1 MDEKLYYLL
10 VGTLFGTFLGW
21 FLGLFSPIISSFIM
35 RVRQKS
41 EIKKGIYNELNEV
54 KFRMALAVHQ
64 LSPHYTSYNRE
75 LLTWLQPYFEEHDR
89 FYPGKNFAE
98 RNKRILEG
106 LTDEQFDVVSAKNIS
121 EKPQPG
127 YHLKQY
133 SLPFLE
139 CHMGSLAIFDA
150 KFQRKLMEIRTQI
163 SLLNEEISLS
173 RFYFEKTFD
182 NLSERNYLIIN
193 NNISETYQ
201 NIAGM
206 LRRIADK
213 INSFIDN

>member
-54 KFRMALAVHQ
+54 KLRMAMAVHL
-64 LSPHYTSYNRE
+64 LSPHFVSYNRE
-75 LLTWLQPYFEEHDR
+75 LLTWLQPYLEEYDR
-89 FYPGKNFAE
+89 LYAGNLAQSNRK
-98 RNKRILEG
+98 ILEE
-106 LTDEQFDVVSAKNIS
+106 LTDEQFNAVAAIKLS
-121 EKPQPG
+121 EKPRQS

-139 CHMGSLAIFDA
+139 CHVGSLAIFDA
-150 KFQRKLMEIRTQI
+150 EFQRKLMEIKTQI
-163 SLLNEEISLS
+163 SLLNEEMSMS

-182 NLSERNYLIIN
+182 NLSEGNYRIIDN
-193 NNISETYQ
+193 NLSETYQ
-201 NIAGM
+201 HVAGM
-206 LRRIADK
+206 LRRLVDK
-213 INSFIDN
+213 ISKFIDT